1 MKKPKR
7 NTEEYYV
14 LVEDCEPYGP
24 FASQEEAEKHVI
36 ERNRDLFGGSCR
48 CLQRDADSWS
58 EEVSIIVKVVRKVRA
73 DIKYTVSI
81 KDA

>member
-1 MKKPKR
+1 MKKPKC

-14 LVEDCEPYGP
+14 LVEDCKPYGP
-24 FASQEEAEKHVI
+24 YHTQAKAEQSIIDRNIEA
-36 ERNRDLFGGSCR
+36 FGGACR
-48 CLQRDADSWS
+48 CLQQDADSWS
-58 EEVSIIVKVVRKVRA
+58 EEVSTIVKVVRRVRA

>member
-1 MKKPKR
+1 MSKPKS

-14 LVEDCEPYGP
+14 LIEDCEPYGP
-24 FASQEEAEKHVI
+24 YSTQAKAEQSI
-36 ERNRDLFGGSCR
+36 IDRNRELFGGSCR

-58 EEVSIIVKVVRKVRA
+58 EEVSTIVKVVRRVRA